1 MADNLNTDEL
11 QRVFRGLG
19 DLYKSM
25 NDGSRTFGDYADAAS
40 KAAEIVESTT
50 GKTKEALVQF
60 GEQLGRSAIAYGQAM
75 ATGGEG
81 TAKYSGAVNGAA
93 EAVGDLA
100 SKLGVF
106 GGIVG
111 GIIKIFGGLAAA
123 SLKQNDVMMKSY
135 RDLSEMGSIGGTLEK
150 VMDDFHRVGLTSEEA
165 EKFGNMLKK
174 VAPELGA
181 FGGSVSAGKDKMIGV
196 IQGMIGPG
204 NQIERGMAR
213 IGYGADE
220 MRDATA
226 DYIKK
231 QSNLGLSQGKTTDQL
246 RTESVKY
253 MTSLRELQELT
264 GMQRDEAQKLMD
276 EQQADARWAMTLR
289 RIEAEEGKDAADR
302 ARMAM
307 AAYSSEFG
315 KQAATDL
322 MEQVAN
328 KGAVVGEASARAQQ
342 STLGE
347 GYRNFKKV
355 IDGQSDA
362 GHMIIDT
369 SNAMAKNYKNL
380 DGSIMAAGQG
390 LNQLTGDNIQ
400 MGGAF
405 KNAGR
410 TYEDVQKSIAEKA
423 KISGDR
429 LDQNVDIEQKNRQMR
444 IAADNALM
452 AAGDLVV
459 GMFQKLND
467 IMFKFGKMLAQFIDK
482 FGKYVGLG
490 ETHLADSFKDKDD
503 FKGDLNVATNA
514 KLAAE
519 EKAANLEKNLKEIEA
534 DKTGN
539 VLRQKIKDLE
549 QTVRDTNSEAGVDAN
564 GVPTGI
570 VTGGDPIANAKAR
583 EELDQLKQIKEQI
596 SMRGGHL
603 NIEKV
608 TQIREQKL
616 IELKEQIAKEDK
628 RIQDSKKN
636 LGQFEASGAQGPIAG
651 SAGWMAKYNPG
662 GMSGAGMAQTVPNAN
677 ASGPPD
683 LGNKKIEDIIKFGTG
698 TGDMNHFQSM
708 DPNVANAFTAMAK
721 EYFDKFGKQLQINSA
736 YRTPEEQAAVN
747 SGNNPKAAPGK
758 SLHNVGRALDINS
771 DQVQALLSSG
781 LLQKYGFQPLQGD
794 PPHIQYGARD
804 GGVFDGPDTGYPVML
819 HGNEAVIPM
828 PNLQDFTDSVKKEN
842 LNTIKGMDT
851 GNQEPVIQKI
861 ESGINP
867 EFMNSMMS
875 MMADKFD
882 EMIRHLDNSNSTQQQ
897 ILTYTKA

>member
-1 MADNLNTDEL
+1 MADINPESEGLKKALLNLADEL
-11 QRVFRGLG
+11 DKSRRHTG
-19 DLYKSM
+19 DFSDAQNEAAQKVNKSSE
-25 NDGSRTFGDYADAAS
+25 DTKAALKQFGDQVGQSALAFG
-40 KAAEIVESTT
+40 KA
-50 GKTKEALVQF
+50 L
-60 GEQLGRSAIAYGQAM
+60 

-81 TAKYSGAVNGAA
+81 TGKYGGAVEGAA
-93 EAVGDLA
+93 NAVGDLA
-100 SKLGVF
+100 GKLGIF
-106 GGIVG
+106 GSIVG
-111 GIIKIFGGLAAA
+111 GIIKIFGGLASA
-123 SLKQNDVMMKSY
+123 SLKQNDTMMKSY
-135 RDLSEMGSIGGTLEK
+135 RDLSEMGSVSGTLEK
-150 VMDDFHRVGLTSEEA
+150 VMDDFHKVGLTSEEA

-181 FGGSVSAGKDKMIGV
+181 FGGSVSAGKDKMVGV

-213 IGYGADE
+213 IGYGAEE

-231 QSNLGLSQGKTTDQL
+231 QTNLGLSQGKTTDQL

-276 EQQADARWAMTLR
+276 EQQADARWALTLK
-289 RIEAEEGKDAADR
+289 RIEAEEGEEAAKR
-302 ARMAM
+302 ARFAM
-307 AAYSSEFG
+307 AAYSAEFG
-315 KQAATDL
+315 KSAATDL

-347 GYRNFKKV
+347 GYRNFRKV
-355 IDGQSDA
+355 VEGQSDA

-369 SNAMAKNYKNL
+369 SNAMAKNYKTL

-429 LDQNVDIEQKNRQMR
+429 LDQNVDIEQKSRQMR

-452 AAGDLVV
+452 ATGDLVI
-459 GMFQKLND
+459 GAFQRLQD
-467 IMFKFGKMLAQFIDK
+467 IMFKFAKTLAQLMDWVNKTIFRK
-482 FGKYVGLG
+482 
-490 ETHLADSFKDKDD
+490 ETNFADSFKDKDD

-534 DKTGN
+534 DKTGG

-549 QTVRDTNSEAGVDAN
+549 EQVRSTNSQETVDAN
-564 GVPTGI
+564 GNPTGI

-616 IELKEQIAKEDK
+616 QDLKEQIAKEDL
-628 RIQDSKKN
+628 RIQNAKKN
-636 LGQFEASGAQGPIAG
+636 LGQFEASGANGPIAG
-651 SAGWMAKYNPG
+651 SAGYMAKYNPG
-662 GMSGAGMAQTVPNAN
+662 GMAGAGMAQTVPNVN

-683 LGNKKIEDIIKFGTG
+683 LGNKKLEDIIKFGTG

-721 EYFDKFGKQLQINSA
+721 EYFDRFGKQLQINSA

-758 SLHNVGRALDINS
+758 SLHNIGRALDINS

-842 LNTIKGMDT
+842 LETIKGMDT
-851 GNQEPVIQKI
+851 GNREPVIQQI
-861 ESGINP
+861 DSGISS
-867 EFMNSMMS
+867 EFMNSMMT
-875 MMADKFD
+875 MMAGKFD
-882 EMIRHLDNSNSTQQQ
+882 EMIRHLDSSHSTQQQ